1 LNNYPFDT
9 VGLDSDTIDR
19 FTDTYKLLSEKF
31 QIQTTGTIDF
41 HLEDFEVF
49 KGYNGVEVRDS
60 FVIKHP
66 RSDSYILFVDTC
78 YKTYVNSRGI
88 PGPDMYNYQI
98 WALAYLKRDF
108 GRALI
113 RRETLTDKIIELVHP
128 VELDFEEDKAFS
140 DTFYVIVNDR
150 NKAAASMDRN
160 FRNAAMDIRADDFVI
175 EIVGHTLI
183 IGSNQTIFPERSV
196 HLAEFVH
203 RVSSMC

>member
-9 VGLDSDTIDR
+9 IGLDSDTVDR
-19 FTDTYKLLSEKF
+19 FTDTYKLLHEKF
-31 QIQTTGTIDF
+31 QIQATGMIDF

-49 KGYNGVEVRDS
+49 RNRNGVAVRDS

-66 RSDSYILFVDTC
+66 RSDSYILFVDTY
-78 YKTYVNSRGI
+78 YKTYDPRGI
-88 PGPDMYNYQI
+88 PGPDAYNYQT

-160 FRNAAMDIRADDFVI
+160 FRNAMMDIRADDFVI

-183 IGSNQTIFPERSV
+183 IGSTQPIFPERSV

-203 RVSSMC
+203 RLSSIC